1 MYLGYENSNKKNELE
16 PPEIVK
22 FNNKDRY
29 DYFINCCDAYTPLRM
44 VYLDCSDVVRL
55 TNDIIEETKNNKN
68 NEIVSDKISLLLS
81 KFKSWIDKW
90 KLIFHKAGYSRYV
103 PSIIDKTLIKDKNF
117 CLIYNLRNYQQHE
130 GSAISYY
137 NDTVNEPLYIHFT
150 EMSKLISFQKNQ
162 KWKNNFLKHW
172 DGVNDVTLN
181 LIFVDLANT
190 INNLNNKFSRKLLQK
205 NTTLLKMIFD
215 LKVLSTECN
224 LKKPDKFYLFDE
236 KPKNGIVDFRK
247 MFDVELIDHLLT
259 LSYRIFESPS
269 LNVEKVNR
277 NFEMNIEPNSTSKHP
292 YVKLPYIYSMDK
304 DKIGWV
310 EIVFIQKIRENK
322 CVSIYAPNKLD
333 SEDHKKI
340 LQMYE
345 ESVKK

>member
-162 KWKNNFLKHW
+162 KWKNHFLKLYYHLFLFLYNIYRYK
-172 DGVNDVTLN
+172 G
-181 LIFVDLANT
+181 
-190 INNLNNKFSRKLLQK
+190 KF
-205 NTTLLKMIFD
+205 F
-215 LKVLSTECN
+215 
-224 LKKPDKFYLFDE
+224 
-236 KPKNGIVDFRK
+236 
-247 MFDVELIDHLLT
+247 
-259 LSYRIFESPS
+259 
-269 LNVEKVNR
+269 
-277 NFEMNIEPNSTSKHP
+277 
-292 YVKLPYIYSMDK
+292 
-304 DKIGWV
+304 
-310 EIVFIQKIRENK
+310 
-322 CVSIYAPNKLD
+322 
-333 SEDHKKI
+333 
-340 LQMYE
+340 
-345 ESVKK
+345 